1 MQNIMLLGPH
11 GYFGRRLCTLGDDTT
26 VDDTQA
32 CMYVLASFQGAW
44 KPLLHSFIKAT
55 EAEEHM

>member
-1 MQNIMLLGPH
+1 MLLGPH

-32 CMYVLASFQGAW
+32 CMYLPAW
-44 KPLLHSFIKAT
+44 KPLLHSFINAT